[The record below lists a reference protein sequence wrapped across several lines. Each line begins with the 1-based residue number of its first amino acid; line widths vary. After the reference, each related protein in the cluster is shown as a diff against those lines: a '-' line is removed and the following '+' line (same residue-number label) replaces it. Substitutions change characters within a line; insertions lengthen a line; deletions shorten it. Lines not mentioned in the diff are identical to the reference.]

1 MGTEIVRP
9 DFDRFERTGIPEVI
23 FCEGKEPTQPAI
35 IFMQFIESVGYAF
48 ATRANDEHKDAIL
61 ASCPEAVW
69 NKSARTLRYGIV
81 GREHDGYV
89 AIATGGTSDIPVA
102 EEAAETLSFLGI
114 QAKKFY
120 DIGVAD
126 LSRVLKVEKQLN
138 KALAVIAI
146 AGMEGA
152 LPTVINGL
160 VRCQVVGV
168 PTSVGYGVAK
178 GGEVAL
184 KSMLSSCSPG
194 LSVVNIDNGFGA
206 ACAVA
211 KALRSRT

>member
-1 MGTEIVRP
+1 MKTEIIP
-9 DFDRFERTGIPEVI
+9 DFDRLQRTGIPEVI
-23 FCEGKEPTQPAI
+23 FCEGKQPDQSAQA
-35 IFMQFIESVGYAF
+35 FKKFAETFRYAF

-61 ASCPEAVW
+61 ASCPKAVW
-69 NKSARTLRYGIV
+69 NKPARTLRYGIA
-81 GREHDGYV
+81 GKKRDGYV

-102 EEAAETLSFLGI
+102 EEAAEALIFLGI
-114 QAKKFY
+114 EAERFY
-120 DIGVAD
+120 DIGVAG
-126 LSRVLKVEKQLN
+126 LHRALKVQEQLN
-138 KALAVIAI
+138 NALAVIAV

-160 VRCQVVGV
+160 VKCQVVGV

-178 GGEVAL
+178 GGRVAL
-184 KSMLSSCSPG
+184 LSMLSSCSPG

-211 KALRSRT
+211 KALRSVV

>member
-1 MGTEIVRP
+1 MKMEIIRS
-9 DFDRFERTGIPEVI
+9 DFDRLQRTGIPEVI
-23 FCEGKEPTQPAI
+23 FCEGKQPDQSALA
-35 IFMQFIESVGYAF
+35 FEEFVRALGYAF

-69 NKSARTLRYGIV
+69 NKPARTLRYGIA
-81 GREHDGYV
+81 GKSRDGYV

-102 EEAAETLSFLGI
+102 EEAAEALIFLGI
-114 QAKKFY
+114 KAERFY
-120 DIGVAD
+120 DVGVAG
-126 LSRVLKVEKQLN
+126 LYRTLGVQEQLN
-138 KALAVIAI
+138 NALAVIAV

-160 VRCQVVGV
+160 VQCQVVGV

-178 GGEVAL
+178 GGRVAL
-184 KSMLSSCSPG
+184 LSMLSSCSPG

-211 KALRSRT
+211 KALRSVV